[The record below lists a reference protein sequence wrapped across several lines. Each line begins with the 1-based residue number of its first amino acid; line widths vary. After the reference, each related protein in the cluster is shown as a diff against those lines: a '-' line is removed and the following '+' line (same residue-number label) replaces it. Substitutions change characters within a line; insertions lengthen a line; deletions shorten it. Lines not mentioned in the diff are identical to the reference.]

1 MNEKQL
7 MLRQREQDAA
17 QEAEKALLGNTYLN
31 CAPGFWD
38 AYRARVGSLRRRAL
52 VAIFERFPQSKLPV
66 NNKWQAK
73 SADPDLALLM
83 KRGVLVQV
91 RHGGG
96 RRHPMNK
103 SSGKRQTYL
112 VLASQAV
119 GAV

>member
-7 MLRQREQDAA
+7 LLRQREQAA
-17 QEAEKALLGNTYLN
+17 AKEAETASLGNTYLN

-52 VAIFERFPQSKLPV
+52 VAIFERFPKAKLPV
-66 NNKWQAK
+66 NNKYQAK

-91 RHGGG
+91 RAGGT
-96 RRHPMNK
+96 RQHPMNK
-103 SSGKRQTYL
+103 LSNKRQTYL
-112 VLASQAV
+112 VLASQAS
-119 GAV
+119 GAF